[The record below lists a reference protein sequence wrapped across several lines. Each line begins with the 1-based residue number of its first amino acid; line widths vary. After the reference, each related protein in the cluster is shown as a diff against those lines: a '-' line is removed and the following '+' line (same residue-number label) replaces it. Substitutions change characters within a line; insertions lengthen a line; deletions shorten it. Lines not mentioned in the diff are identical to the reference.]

1 MSMALKQI
9 FLASTLLAACAGGYA
24 HAQQSAVSNQRT
36 TQDQSQGPG
45 TQIYVSSA
53 GVRQIQQALTQKG
66 YSTGTVDGRWNQQT
80 AAAARSFQQAQNME
94 PTGTLTIPLVYGLG
108 LDQDII
114 AGNTGARG
122 GGQAGGQSG
131 DQGTKQADNQRIV
144 IERADSRGTPL
155 HVSPAGVRQIQ
166 QALNQQGWNTGQV
179 DGRWGSA
186 TVQAARSYQQSQG
199 LEPTGRLEVGL
210 IAALGLTDSIF
221 SAGHGT
227 GSLAANAARPQP
239 TQAAGPG
246 GDRQVDNQRIANER
260 ADSPGEPL
268 WMNADG
274 VRQIQQVLNQRGY
287 AAGHLDGGWNND
299 TTIAAT
305 HFQQAQGL
313 EPTGTLTTNLL
324 ASIGMPRWQRGE
336 FLAGMTSNANASGN
350 PNAQTTGSVSASR
363 GAGASG
369 AGGADGAGSPR
380 GNSSSAQGGAEAQGA
395 PGTR

>member
-1 MSMALKQI
+1 MKLKQI
-9 FLASTLLAACAGGYA
+9 FLAGTLITALAGGYA
-24 HAQQSAVSNQRT
+24 QSQQSSVSNQRI
-36 TQDQSQGPG
+36 TQDQPDGQG

-108 LDQDII
+108 LERDIVL
-114 AGNTGARG
+114 GNRDEQGA
-122 GGQAGGQSG
+122 GQAG
-131 DQGTKQADNQRIV
+131 DQGTKQADNQRII
-144 IERADSRGTPL
+144 IERVDSRGTPL
-155 HVSPAGVRQIQ
+155 YVSPAGIRQIQ

-179 DGRWGSA
+179 DGRWGPA
-186 TVQAARSYQQSQG
+186 TVQASRSYQQAHN

-210 IAALGLTDSIF
+210 VAALGLTDSIF

-227 GSLAANAARPQP
+227 GPQAANAARPQG

-246 GDRQVDNQRIANER
+246 GDRQVDNQRIAVER
-260 ADSPGEPL
+260 TDSPGEPIWL
-268 WMNADG
+268 NADG

-287 AAGHLDGGWNND
+287 AAGHLDGNWNND
-299 TTIAAT
+299 TAIAAT

-324 ASIGMPRWQRGE
+324 ATVGMSRWERGE
-336 FLAGMTSNANASGN
+336 FLGGMTARANTQGN
-350 PNAQTTGSVSASR
+350 PNSETTGSFTSASGR
-363 GAGASG
+363 NTSASSVSDGGGSTKSDASAPQDRRDAPASG
-369 AGGADGAGSPR
+369 
-380 GNSSSAQGGAEAQGA
+380 
-395 PGTR
+395 TR

>member
-1 MSMALKQI
+1 MSLRQI
-9 FLASTLLAACAGGYA
+9 FLASTLIAACATGHA
-24 HAQQSAVSNQRT
+24 QAQQSTVSNQRT
-36 TQDQSQGPG
+36 TQDQAQGQG

-66 YSTGTVDGRWNQQT
+66 YSTGNVDGRWNQQT
-80 AAAARSFQQAQNME
+80 SAAARSFQQAQNME

-108 LDQDII
+108 LEQDII
-114 AGNTGARG
+114 FGNTGAQG
-122 GGQAGGQSG
+122 GKQTG
-131 DQGTKQADNQRIV
+131 DQAAKQADNQRIV
-144 IERADSRGTPL
+144 VERADSRGTPL

-179 DGRWGSA
+179 DGRWGAA
-186 TVQAARSYQQSQG
+186 TVQAARSYQQAQG

-210 IAALGLTDSIF
+210 IAALGLTDPIF

-227 GSLAANAARPQP
+227 GPQAATAARPQP
-239 TQAAGPG
+239 TQGAGPG
-246 GDRQVDNQRIANER
+246 DDRQVDNQRIAMER

-287 AAGHLDGGWNND
+287 AAGHLDGGWNSD

-336 FLAGMTSNANASGN
+336 FLGGMTSNANAQGN
-350 PNAQTTGSVSASR
+350 PNAQTTGTVPTAR
-363 GAGASG
+363 GADSSGAGTEGGSSRSNPSSAQRGAEGQGASG
-369 AGGADGAGSPR
+369 
-380 GNSSSAQGGAEAQGA
+380 
-395 PGTR
+395 TR

>member
-1 MSMALKQI
+1 MALKQI
-9 FLASTLLAACAGGYA
+9 FLVSTMIAALTGGYA
-24 HAQQSAVSNQRT
+24 QAQQSAVSNQRV
-36 TQDQSQGPG
+36 TQDQPDGQG

-66 YSTGTVDGRWNQQT
+66 YSTGTVDGRWNPQT

-94 PTGTLTIPLVYGLG
+94 PTGTLTIPLAYGLG
-108 LDQDII
+108 LEQDII
-114 AGNTGARG
+114 LGNRGAQG
-122 GGQAGGQSG
+122 GGQGG

-144 IERADSRGTPL
+144 VERADSRGTPL
-155 HVSPAGVRQIQ
+155 HVSPAGIRQIQ

-179 DGRWGSA
+179 DGRWGPA
-186 TVQAARSYQQSQG
+186 TVQAARSYQQAHA

-210 IAALGLTDSIF
+210 VAALGLTDSIF

-227 GSLAANAARPQP
+227 GPQAANAARPQP

-246 GDRQVDNQRIANER
+246 GDRPVDNQRIAVER
-260 ADSPGEPL
+260 TDSPGEPI

-287 AAGHLDGGWNND
+287 AAGHLDGNWNTD

-324 ASIGMPRWQRGE
+324 ASVGMPRWERGE
-336 FLAGMTSNANASGN
+336 FMGGMTARANTPGN
-350 PNAQTTGSVSASR
+350 PNPQTTGSFK
-363 GAGASG
+363 GAGGSGASSSG
-369 AGGADGAGSPR
+369 AGDSGSAKTDASAGQDNGAAH
-380 GNSSSAQGGAEAQGA
+380 A
-395 PGTR
+395 PSGTR

>member
-1 MSMALKQI
+1 MTLKNVFI
-9 FLASTLLAACAGGYA
+9 ASTMIAALAGGYA
-24 HAQQSAVSNQRT
+24 QAQQSAVSNQRT
-36 TQDQSQGPG
+36 SQDQSEGQA
-45 TQIYVSSA
+45 TQIFVSSA

-66 YSTGTVDGRWNQQT
+66 YSTGNVDGRWNAQT

-94 PTGTLTIPLVYGLG
+94 PTGTLTIPLVFALG
-108 LDQDII
+108 LEQDII
-114 AGNTGARG
+114 TGNTGAQG
-122 GGQAGGQSG
+122 GSQGS

-144 IERADSRGTPL
+144 VERADSRGTPL

-179 DGRWGSA
+179 DGRWGPA
-186 TVQAARSYQQSQG
+186 TVQAARSYQQVHG

-210 IAALGLTDSIF
+210 IAALGLTDPIF

-227 GSLAANAARPQP
+227 GPQAANAARPQP
-239 TQAAGPG
+239 SQAAGPG
-246 GDRQVDNQRIANER
+246 GDRQVDNQRIAMER

-268 WMNADG
+268 WMNSDG

-287 AAGHLDGGWNND
+287 AAGHLDGNWNQD

-305 HFQQAQGL
+305 HFQRAQGL

-336 FLAGMTSNANASGN
+336 FMAGMTTNANVLGN
-350 PNAQTTGSVSASR
+350 PNPQTTGTISPAR
-363 GAGASG
+363 GSG
-369 AGGADGAGSPR
+369 
-380 GNSSSAQGGAEAQGA
+380 SSAQGGGEGQGA
-395 PGTR
+395 SGTR

>member
-1 MSMALKQI
+1 MALKQV
-9 FLASTLLAACAGGYA
+9 FLVSTMIAALAGGYA
-24 HAQQSAVSNQRT
+24 QAQQSAVSNQRI
-36 TQDQSQGPG
+36 TQDQADGQG

-66 YSTGTVDGRWNQQT
+66 YSTGAVDGRWNPQT
-80 AAAARSFQQAQNME
+80 ATAARSFQQAQNME

-108 LDQDII
+108 LEQDII
-114 AGNTGARG
+114 FGNRDQRG
-122 GGQAGGQSG
+122 GGQGAGQSG

-144 IERADSRGTPL
+144 VERADSRGTPL
-155 HVSPAGVRQIQ
+155 YVSPAGIRQIQ

-179 DGRWGSA
+179 DGRWGPA
-186 TVQAARSYQQSQG
+186 TVQAARSYQQAHA

-210 IAALGLTDSIF
+210 VAALGLTDSIF

-227 GSLAANAARPQP
+227 GPQAANAARPQP

-246 GDRQVDNQRIANER
+246 SDRQVDNQRIAVER
-260 ADSPGEPL
+260 TDSPGEPI

-287 AAGHLDGGWNND
+287 AAGHLDGNWNND

-324 ASIGMPRWQRGE
+324 ATVGMSRWERGE
-336 FLAGMTSNANASGN
+336 LMGGMTARANAPGN
-350 PNAQTTGSVSASR
+350 PNPQTTGSFNGPGGSASES
-363 GAGASG
+363 GSAKSDASAGHGSGDAPAASG
-369 AGGADGAGSPR
+369 
-380 GNSSSAQGGAEAQGA
+380 
-395 PGTR
+395 TR

>member
-1 MSMALKQI
+1 MALKHV
-9 FLASTLLAACAGGYA
+9 FLVSTMIATLAGGYA
-24 HAQQSAVSNQRT
+24 QAQQSAVSNQRI
-36 TQDQSQGPG
+36 TQDQADGQG

-66 YSTGTVDGRWNQQT
+66 YSTGTVDGRWNPQT

-94 PTGTLTIPLVYGLG
+94 PTGTLTIPLAYGLG
-108 LDQDII
+108 LEQDIVL
-114 AGNTGARG
+114 GNRDRQG
-122 GGQAGGQSG
+122 GGQGG

-144 IERADSRGTPL
+144 VERADSRGTPL
-155 HVSPAGVRQIQ
+155 YVSPAGIRQIQ

-179 DGRWGSA
+179 DGRWGPA
-186 TVQAARSYQQSQG
+186 TVQAARSYQQAHA

-210 IAALGLTDSIF
+210 VAALGLTDSIF

-227 GSLAANAARPQP
+227 GPQAANAARPQP

-246 GDRQVDNQRIANER
+246 GDRQVDNQRIAVER
-260 ADSPGEPL
+260 TDSPGEPI

-287 AAGHLDGGWNND
+287 AAGHLDGNWNND

-324 ASIGMPRWQRGE
+324 ATVGMSRWEQGE
-336 FLAGMTSNANASGN
+336 FMGGMTARANTPGN
-350 PNAQTTGSVSASR
+350 PNPQTTGSFNDSGGSTSDSGSAKSEASAR
-363 GAGASG
+363 QGSGDAPAASG
-369 AGGADGAGSPR
+369 
-380 GNSSSAQGGAEAQGA
+380 
-395 PGTR
+395 TR

>member
-1 MSMALKQI
+1 MALKQV
-9 FLASTLLAACAGGYA
+9 FLVSTMIVALAGGYA
-24 HAQQSAVSNQRT
+24 QAQQSAVSNQRI
-36 TQDQSQGPG
+36 TQDQADGQG

-66 YSTGTVDGRWNQQT
+66 YSTGTVDGRWNPQT

-94 PTGTLTIPLVYGLG
+94 PTGTLTIPLAYGLG
-108 LDQDII
+108 LEQDII
-114 AGNTGARG
+114 LGNRDRQG
-122 GGQAGGQSG
+122 GGQGG

-144 IERADSRGTPL
+144 VERADSRGTPL
-155 HVSPAGVRQIQ
+155 YVSPAGIRQIQ

-179 DGRWGSA
+179 DGRWGPA
-186 TVQAARSYQQSQG
+186 TVQAARSYQQAHA

-210 IAALGLTDSIF
+210 VAALGLTDSIF

-227 GSLAANAARPQP
+227 GPQAANAARPQP
-239 TQAAGPG
+239 TQAGGPG
-246 GDRQVDNQRIANER
+246 GDRQVDNQRIAVER
-260 ADSPGEPL
+260 TDSPGEPI

-287 AAGHLDGGWNND
+287 AAGHLDGNWNND

-324 ASIGMPRWQRGE
+324 ATVGMSRWERGE
-336 FLAGMTSNANASGN
+336 FMGGMTAGANTPGN
-350 PNAQTTGSVSASR
+350 PNPQTTGSFNGSGGSASSAADS
-363 GAGASG
+363 GSAKSDAAAG
-369 AGGADGAGSPR
+369 
-380 GNSSSAQGGAEAQGA
+380 QGGSGDARAA